1 MVDIV
6 AEVTY
11 PLDPTGEAVSNRVG
25 PERHTLTSKD
35 WSEFNIIIPRATPFF
50 QPKTGELKLTHFPS
64 GRVLERGKDWVEGWY
79 FRSAA
84 DRIGRH
90 IFGCIVMIDPRMS
103 GEVEIDKYQ
112 TLGGEYTLN
121 KQKLEEI
128 LAQQLFNPFRR
139 YWEVIAGLPQI
150 FPPLDHGHPVDDMTG
165 LPEFINALNGIE
177 NAIIAMSEGG
187 DLPAHMND
195 FDNPHRVKPIHL
207 GLEKLMNWA
216 IATLADI
223 RVGSMNPQ
231 AYMNPTITYEMIK
244 ATAIAAL
251 QAHIMDHDN
260 VHQVTAEQVNTYT
273 KERITELL
281 NQLLRGELGDIDAD
295 LLQGETSN
303 QIVARA
309 KLQTDTAITVVK
321 QEIIND
327 LSSIIENAQAQDTTR
342 FAGMTKEEWESH
354 VVELTGKPPHMAF
367 FDPVVTLPA
376 DPETETPITRDGPTY
391 THLADIMPS
400 WWDPTGTGWAV
411 KHESAFF
418 TLSGGGAEGSS
429 NSGVVEGWVSSDAPR
444 NMQVYLSRGDA
455 FTPRLFL
462 REAPRAENGMMTP
475 VWQLWALCPKHRTA
489 ITLTSGSTEVFDP
502 SAGGA
507 IVDLVNWVP
516 EGPDKE
522 IVVVNRFGDI
532 NTRELLLT
540 SSEQDLT
547 ATGAGASVEYN
558 LRTLVGADKA
568 ALYDLKKP
576 IIEVL
581 VKDDDTTSV
590 TYGMYI
596 GAEVVATVAVG
607 DVNSM
612 AAVFNNSGRDRRFRI
627 AIRVRKVGW

>member
-35 WSEFNIIIPRATPFF
+35 WSEFNIIIPKATPFF
-50 QPKTGELKLTHFPS
+50 QPKEGELKLTHYPS
-64 GRVLERGKDWVEGWY
+64 GKVLTRGKDWVEGWY

-90 IFGCIVMIDPRMS
+90 LFGCIVMIDPRMS
-103 GEVEIDKYQ
+103 GEIEIDKYQ

-121 KQKLEEI
+121 KQQLEAI

-139 YWEVIAGLPQI
+139 YWEVIANLPQI

-165 LPEFINALNGIE
+165 LPEFIKALNGIE

-187 DLPAHMND
+187 DLPAHLND
-195 FDNPHRVKPIHL
+195 FNNPHHVTALHVK
-207 GLEKLMNWA
+207 LEKLMNWA

-260 VHQVTAEQVNTYT
+260 VHQVTADQVNTYT

-309 KLQTDTAITVVK
+309 KLQTDAAISVVK

-327 LSSIIENAQAQDTTR
+327 LSSIIENAQAQDTAK
-342 FAGMTKEEWESH
+342 FAGWTKEQWEKHIVDLAGVPPFAKFYDAVVMTPASGDTPASH
-354 VVELTGKPPHMAF
+354 EF
-367 FDPVVTLPA
+367 
-376 DPETETPITRDGPTY
+376 PTY
-391 THLADIMPS
+391 TLLGDIAAS
-400 WWDPTGTGWAV
+400 WWDGTKWIA
-411 KHESAFF
+411 KHETVHF
-418 TLSGGGAEGSS
+418 TLSGGGAKGSS
-429 NSGVVEGWVSSDAPR
+429 NAGVIEGMFSSDAPLTTLK
-444 NMQVYLSRGDA
+444 MYQVSEDA
-455 FTPRLFL
+455 FVPRIFL
-462 REAPRAENGMMTP
+462 KPITKTLNGVATP
-475 VWQLWALCPKHRTA
+475 VVEMWAYGPLERRAMTILVNSA
-489 ITLTSGSTEVFDP
+489 ETFDP
-502 SAGGA
+502 SSGGDVMDEDEWVATGVTEIA
-507 IVDLVNWVP
+507 I
-516 EGPDKE
+516 K
-522 IVVVNRFGDI
+522 NRLGSLE
-532 NTRELLLT
+532 TREKLIADP
-540 SSEQDLT
+540 EMDLE
-547 ATGAGASVEYN
+547 ATGASSTMTWNIVSALGGA
-558 LRTLVGADKA
+558 A
-568 ALYDLKKP
+568 AAAAYSIKQP
-576 IIEVL
+576 VIQVL
-581 VKDDDTTSV
+581 VKDDDTTSI
-590 TYGMYI
+590 TYGKWI
-596 GAEVVATVAVG
+596 DGVVASTVSVDESNG
-607 DVNSM
+607 EVILY
-612 AAVFNNSGRDRRFRI
+612 NNSGRKRRFRI
-627 AIRVRKVGW
+627 SIRVRKTGF